1 MAFNRFDIE
10 KAFILLLAMLEQYRR
25 DRTLLGQTAYHSRI
39 TQDVLTTE
47 IES

>member
-1 MAFNRFDIE
+1 MTFNRFDIDR
-10 KAFILLLAMLEQYRR
+10 ALAILLTMLEQYRR

-47 IES
+47 IS